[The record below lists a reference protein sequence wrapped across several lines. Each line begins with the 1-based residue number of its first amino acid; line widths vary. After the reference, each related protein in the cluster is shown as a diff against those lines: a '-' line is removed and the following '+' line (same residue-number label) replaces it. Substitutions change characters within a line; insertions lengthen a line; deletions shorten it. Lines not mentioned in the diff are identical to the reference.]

1 MWYKFVGNL
10 LIHQFRVIFF
20 YFWFQE
26 CISTLSFMWHS
37 SLKLSADRLK
47 YGMDAAVCLL
57 KTKTL
62 VHQLFLLLP
71 PIYLYEVEDA

>member
-1 MWYKFVGNL
+1 
-10 LIHQFRVIFF
+10 
-20 YFWFQE
+20 
-26 CISTLSFMWHS
+26 MWHS

-62 VHQLFLLLP
+62 VHQLFLLHA